1 MAHSASVSGSLLL
14 LLLLLSAQPSLT
26 ATLCHSYTGGAN
38 QNTIR
43 VAQWILQRRNAT
55 TFFGCV
61 GNDKMGVEMKKKAE
75 EVGVRIVYQI
85 DKEESTGTRQNNNI
99 PWY

>member
-1 MAHSASVSGSLLL
+1 
-14 LLLLLSAQPSLT
+14 
-26 ATLCHSYTGGAN
+26 
-38 QNTIR
+38 
-43 VAQWILQRRNAT
+43 
-55 TFFGCV
+55 
-61 GNDKMGVEMKKKAE
+61 MGVEMKKKAE